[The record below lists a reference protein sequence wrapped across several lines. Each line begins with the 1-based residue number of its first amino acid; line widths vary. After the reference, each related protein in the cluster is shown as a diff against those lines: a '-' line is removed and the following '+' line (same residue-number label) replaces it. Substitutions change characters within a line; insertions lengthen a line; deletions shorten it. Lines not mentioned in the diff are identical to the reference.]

1 VGKSHVPN
9 PPLSQE
15 ACKKEKEC
23 TLEITPSIEE
33 PSLTITAHFE
43 IDATYTRC
51 NTTKKYYL

>member
-1 VGKSHVPN
+1 MYPI